1 MQSSARSHLDTHHT
15 HWPLTRTCSLSLH
28 LHSLKVS
35 ILFWSGKPEK
45 TFSTYKHQIL
55 QHRMRAVKQT
65 ASEYL
70 GYCVLIGDI
79 IHHTNHI
86 SLCGSEKTAWRY
98 YSQKSNVY
106 LTVVASREG
115 THTASFSFWVRFLPW
130 WSHLGGLHHSALVLL
145 GRMETDICFIDN
157 SLAAWT

>member
-1 MQSSARSHLDTHHT
+1 MQSSARSHLDTHTHHT

-45 TFSTYKHQIL
+45 TFSTYKHHIL
-55 QHRMRAVKQT
+55 QHRMKAVKQT

-115 THTASFSFWVRFLPW
+115 THTLLLFRSGCDFYLDDLISEDFITLLLFCWDAWRQTF
-130 WSHLGGLHHSALVLL
+130 ALL
-145 GRMETDICFIDN
+145 IIH
-157 SLAAWT
+157 